1 MHNQNSDSLLIQNTC
16 ISSDSECTW
25 IIDVNVPIGFQPWME
40 DLSHDKDKY
49 QRANDK
55 QTECDA
61 LMLLHI

>member
-1 MHNQNSDSLLIQNTC
+1 MDHRC
-16 ISSDSECTW
+16 ECAHW
-25 IIDVNVPIGFQPWME
+25 FPAME